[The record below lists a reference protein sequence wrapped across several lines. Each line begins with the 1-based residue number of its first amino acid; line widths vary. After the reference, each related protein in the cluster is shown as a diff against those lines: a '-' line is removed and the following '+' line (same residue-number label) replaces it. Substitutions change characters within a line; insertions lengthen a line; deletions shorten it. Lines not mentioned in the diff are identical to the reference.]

1 MKLLERL
8 KDVGGVIGMSEG
20 KTTRKYTIFP
30 FGPQHPVLPEPIQL
44 RFMVDEEKI
53 VDASVNVGY
62 VHRGIERACEL
73 NDYQRNVY
81 LCERVCGI
89 CNFMHALCYCMALE
103 KLVDVEVPE
112 RAQYLRVI
120 WAELNRLESH
130 LLWLGLLA
138 DAMGFESLFMQFW
151 RDREIVMDLQERTGG
166 NRVIISTC
174 VVGGVRRDIS
184 GQLAEH
190 FKESMLELKRRMDKL
205 APVILK
211 DSAFKKRTVGKGFL
225 SYDDASKLGA
235 VGPTARGS
243 GVAKD
248 IRLEGYQAYKHLKFE
263 PVVEKDGDVYA
274 RTLVRFYEVYQAIDL
289 ILEAFKIM
297 PEGKIAVK
305 PEKWPEGE
313 AVARVEQPRGE
324 LFYYVKG
331 SGTNRLERVK
341 IRTPTLANIPSL
353 LAMLPGY
360 EVADIP
366 VIVLSIDPCIA
377 CTERIINIRKDG
389 RS

>member
-225 SYDDASKLGA
+225 SYDDALKLGA

-305 PEKWPEGE
+305 PAKWPEGE

-331 SGTNRLERVK
+331 NGTNRLERVK

-377 CTERIINIRKDG
+377 CTERIINIGKGG
-389 RS
+389 RR

>member
-1 MKLLERL
+1 
-8 KDVGGVIGMSEG
+8 MSEG
-20 KTTRKYTIFP
+20 KTRRKYTIFP

-53 VDASVNVGY
+53 VDVGVNMGY
-62 VHRGIERACEL
+62 IHRGIERACEL

-81 LCERVCGI
+81 LCERICGI

-151 RDREIVMDLQERTGG
+151 REREIVMDLQERTGG

-174 VVGGVRRDIS
+174 TIGGVRRDIPDP
-184 GQLAEH
+184 LAERL
-190 FKESMLELKRRMDKL
+190 KESMLELRRRMDKL

-211 DSAFKKRTVGKGFL
+211 DSAFKKRTIGRGIL
-225 SYDDASKLGA
+225 SYDDALKLGA

-248 IRLEGYQAYKHLKFE
+248 VRLEGYQAYKYLKFE

-274 RTLVRFYEVYQAIDL
+274 RTVVRFYEVYQSIDL
-289 ILEAFKIM
+289 ILEALKSM
-297 PEGKIAVK
+297 PKGKIAVR

-331 SGTNRLERVK
+331 NGTNKLERVK
-341 IRTPTLANIPSL
+341 IRTPTLANIPPL

-377 CTERIINIRKDG
+377 CTERIIHIKKDG
-389 RS
+389 GS

>member
-53 VDASVNVGY
+53 VDVGVNVGY

-225 SYDDASKLGA
+225 SYDDALKLGA

-331 SGTNRLERVK
+331 NGTNKLERVK

>member
-1 MKLLERL
+1 
-8 KDVGGVIGMSEG
+8 MSKG
-20 KTTRKYTIFP
+20 AATRKYTVFP

-44 RFMVDEEKI
+44 RFTVDEEKI
-53 VDASVNVGY
+53 VDVGVNVGY
-62 VHRGIERACEL
+62 IHRGVERACEL

-89 CNFMHALCYCMALE
+89 CNVMHALCYCMALE

-166 NRVIISTC
+166 NRVIPSTC
-174 VVGGVRRDIS
+174 VVGGVRRDILKP
-184 GQLAEH
+184 LAER
-190 FKESMLELKRRMDKL
+190 FREGMIELRRRVDKL

-211 DSAFKKRTVGKGFL
+211 DPAFKRRTVGKGFL
-225 SYDDASKLGA
+225 SYDDALMLGA
-235 VGPTARGS
+235 VGPTGRGS
-243 GVAKD
+243 GLVKD

-289 ILEAFKIM
+289 ILEALKSM
-297 PEGKIAVK
+297 PEGEIRVK

-331 SGTNRLERVK
+331 NGTNRLERVK
-341 IRTPTLANIPSL
+341 IRTPTLANIPPL

-377 CTERIINIRKDG
+377 CTERITHVKKGGGN
-389 RS
+389 

>member
-1 MKLLERL
+1 
-8 KDVGGVIGMSEG
+8 MSRSEA
-20 KTTRKYTIFP
+20 RKYTVFP

-44 RFMVDEEKI
+44 RFTVEEERI
-53 VDASVNVGY
+53 VDVGVNVGY

-103 KLVDVEVPE
+103 KLVGVEAPP

-138 DAMGFESLFMQFW
+138 DSLGFESLFMQFW

-174 VVGGVRRDIS
+174 VVGGVRRDIPPP
-184 GQLAEH
+184 LAE
-190 FKESMLELKRRMDKL
+190 KLREGMLELRRRMDRL

-211 DSAFKKRTVGKGFL
+211 DAGFKRRTVGKGYL
-225 SYDDASKLGA
+225 SYEDALKLGA
-235 VGPTARGS
+235 VGPTGRGS
-243 GVAKD
+243 GLAKD

-263 PVVEKDGDVYA
+263 PVVEEDGDVYA
-274 RTLVRFYEVYQAIDL
+274 RTLVRFREVYQAIDL
-289 ILEAFKIM
+289 ILEALEAM
-297 PEGKIAVK
+297 PEGPIKVK
-305 PEKWPEGE
+305 PERWPEGE
-313 AVARVEQPRGE
+313 AIARVEQPRGE

-331 SGTNRLERVK
+331 NGTNRLERVK

-377 CTERIINIRKDG
+377 CTERIIRITKG
-389 RS
+389 GG

>member
-1 MKLLERL
+1 
-8 KDVGGVIGMSEG
+8 
-20 KTTRKYTIFP
+20 
-30 FGPQHPVLPEPIQL
+30 
-44 RFMVDEEKI
+44 
-53 VDASVNVGY
+53 
-62 VHRGIERACEL
+62 
-73 NDYQRNVY
+73 
-81 LCERVCGI
+81 
-89 CNFMHALCYCMALE
+89 MALE

-184 GQLAEH
+184 GQLAEY

-225 SYDDASKLGA
+225 SYDDALKLGA

-289 ILEAFKIM
+289 ILEAFKAM

-331 SGTNRLERVK
+331 NGTNKLERVK